1 MELEEF
7 VGLKVLHKEYGEGVI
22 VGVSEYSLLIDYCD
36 KKAVPANG
44 YSFSSSTVSFV
55 EEKYKDLFLEAN
67 KNYFTKKGNKKP
79 SYKRDRVKNKTNKS
93 SFSVESKEV
102 TELIEGKAYGTTA
115 RNVYDLCCRC
125 FEFDKRK
132 AGLFSSQKKLY
143 ASDATKEGYAVWM
156 IANSNWTM
164 TKGGKWR
171 NVISGDLE
179 TINEFW
185 DKNTV
190 NEFELDEMDRVIFA
204 KSKDNVYVFL
214 GVYKC
219 AEIKHQDNVKIYKR
233 ISKTYK

>member
-7 VGLKVLHKEYGEGVI
+7 VGLKVLHKEYGEGVV
-22 VGVSEYSLLIDYCD
+22 VGVSGRFLSIDYCD
-36 KKAVPANG
+36 KKAVLANS

-55 EEKYKDLFLEAN
+55 EEKYNDLFLEAN
-67 KNYFTKKGNKKP
+67 DNYFTKKGNKKTT
-79 SYKRDRVKNKTNKS
+79 YKRDKDKTINS
-93 SFSVESKEV
+93 SFFEENKEV
-102 TELIEGKAYGTTA
+102 SELIEGKAYGKTA
-115 RNVYDLCCRC
+115 KDVYDLGCRC
-125 FEFDKRK
+125 FGFDKSK

-143 ASDATKEGYAVWM
+143 ASDATKEGYAVWI
-156 IANSNWTM
+156 IANSNWTG

-179 TINEFW
+179 TINEYW